1 MIDNLINFYK
11 NAPFLSKHLYHRLKG
26 QWKWFVI
33 PFISS
38 ILLLCLLM
46 FIFNV
51 NGTEEIKQAR
61 GYFRLAAL
69 ISFSFIWVAIYQSY
83 QLFKKEYFT
92 AKVFNLNP
100 IFQTIMIAIISNLL
114 MFIALMMIIIMTPV
128 NIESSI
134 PSTIYFVV
142 MSIIFVVTISTVFG
156 LLTITKNKVNIIFYI
171 LSVIMF
177 FIVPIVFIPS
187 SNSTVISH
195 ILMLNPLFYLIEGIS
210 QSVVLGALSLNNIP
224 YHLYFIFLM
233 ATVCAVIFAMY
244 RMTAYQKF
252 RFRNG
257 QVEKTSDTKLKNE
270 TNHNENVTA
279 QDTNT
284 NHK

>member
-33 PFISS
+33 PFIIS

-69 ISFSFIWVAIYQSY
+69 ISFSFIWIAIYQSY

-114 MFIALMMIIIMTPV
+114 MFIALMMIILMTPV

-134 PSTIYFVV
+134 PSTIYFVI
-142 MSIIFVVTISTVFG
+142 MSIIFVVVISTVFG
-156 LLTITKNKVNIIFYI
+156 LLTITKNNVDIIFYI

-177 FIVPIVFIPS
+177 FLVPIVYIPS

-224 YHLYFIFLM
+224 YHFYFIFLM
-233 ATVCAVIFAMY
+233 ATACALIFALF
-244 RMTAYQKF
+244 RTTAYQKY
-252 RFRNG
+252 R
-257 QVEKTSDTKLKNE
+257 VAHEKKDTDDKLKNDS
-270 TNHNENVTA
+270 NHNENVIA
-279 QDTNT
+279 QNT